1 MAGPLVAVSM
11 RGPHAFDFDV
21 AAPIGG
27 RRHRASVRAK
37 ANHCPDTHMFET
49 LNMCSMRADEH
60 VLDAGGSQSQ
70 AVVWALTPISAM
82 PIVGL
87 SRCKFQG

>member
-49 LNMCSMRADEH
+49 LEH
-60 VLDAGGSQSQ
+60 VLDAGG
-70 AVVWALTPISAM
+70 
-82 PIVGL
+82 
-87 SRCKFQG
+87 

>member
-1 MAGPLVAVSM
+1 
-11 RGPHAFDFDV
+11 
-21 AAPIGG
+21 
-27 RRHRASVRAK
+27 
-37 ANHCPDTHMFET
+37 
-49 LNMCSMRADEH
+49 MCSMRADEH